1 MMKEDIAK
9 ILISQDEL
17 AQKVNELAQKITQD
31 YRQSNRQF

>member
-17 AQKVNELAQKITQD
+17 AQKVNELAQKIMI
-31 YRQSNRQF
+31 